1 MPEKAS
7 FKNLREGERETRKEI
22 ILNAA
27 IKLFNTHVF
36 HDVGMRDIAA
46 EAGISPATIYRY
58 FPSRDDILVEALL
71 QDINRIE
78 KRLDTLLAGKRIGME
93 DLAVEVVDYFLANES
108 TFHMMCHFLTS
119 GIVDPDAL
127 KKFKLVQEYFLN
139 MFNMKLK
146 QIKGKSHD
154 VFYTHAFFASVT
166 GVVLTFLHYPGLN
179 KQKKKEYMHRLA
191 LAIIKD
197 GGDLSVL
204 NRQAAT

>member
-1 MPEKAS
+1 MPEKTS
-7 FKNLREGERETRKEI
+7 FRDLRENERETRKAI
-22 ILNAA
+22 ILNASVR
-27 IKLFNTHVF
+27 LFNERVF
-36 HDVGMRDIAA
+36 HEVGMRDIAA

-78 KRLDTLLAGKRIGME
+78 KRLDTLLGGKSIGME
-93 DLAVEVVDYFLANES
+93 DLAIEVVDYFLANEP

-119 GIVDPDAL
+119 GTVDPEAL
-127 KKFKLVQEYFLN
+127 KKFKLIQEYFIN

-146 QIKGKSHD
+146 QIKGKTHE

-191 LAIIKD
+191 LAIIKE
-197 GGDLSVL
+197 GGELSVL
-204 NRQAAT
+204 